1 MYKVVISK
9 ITLEKVDT
17 RDYKIVGKEEDGENN
32 YGYVHDYE
40 EKDVERKVLEQL
52 VEELDINAVIKA
64 VNGLEK

>member
-17 RDYKIVGKEEDGENN
+17 RDYEVIGKKEDGGNA